1 MEEVW
6 KPVVGYEG
14 YYEVS
19 NKGSVRSVD
28 RLCFGSQVNY
38 KNGALRKGRV
48 IRQRT
53 TKRGYKQVELSRN
66 KEKKIYFVHR
76 LVAKAFILNPE
87 NKPQVNHKDGDKT
100 NNCVENL
107 EWNTNIENNLH
118 SWRVLGRTVT
128 EETKQKMRIA
138 ALNAPPEKS
147 KRISDGLKSSKKFA
161 DYNSRRGY
169 QVVRVEDGKV
179 YKSIRGAARDIGI
192 SCAGIIEV
200 CKKGRQQ
207 TAGGYH
213 WMLYSDWKEC
223 GKE

>member
-1 MEEVW
+1 MEEIW
-6 KPVVGYEG
+6 KPVFGYEG

-19 NKGSVRSVD
+19 NKGNVRSVD
-28 RLCFGSQVNY
+28 RLCFGSQASY
-38 KNGALRKGRV
+38 KNGAFRKGRV

-66 KEKKIYFVHR
+66 KEKRIYFVHR

-100 NNCVENL
+100 NNYAENL
-107 EWNTNIENNLH
+107 EWNTNLENSLH

-138 ALNAPPEKS
+138 SLNALPEKS
-147 KRISDGLKSSKKFA
+147 KRISDGLKNSKKFA

-169 QVVRVEDGKV
+169 RVVRVEDGKV
-179 YKSIRGAARDIGI
+179 YRSIREAARDIGI
-192 SCAGIIEV
+192 SCVGIREV
-200 CKKGRQQ
+200 CKNGRQR

-213 WMLYSDWKEC
+213 WAFYKE
-223 GKE
+223 GETTDGH

>member
-1 MEEVW
+1 MEIW
-6 KPVVGYEG
+6 KPVPEFEG

-19 NKGSVRSVD
+19 NLGRVRSVD
-28 RLCFGSQVNY
+28 RYCVRPTVGDKAF
-38 KNGALRKGRV
+38 RKGKIVGFRV
-48 IRQRT
+48 S
-53 TKRGYKQVELSRN
+53 KRGYLQAVLHKDG
-66 KEKKIYFVHR
+66 EKFHPYIHR
-76 LVAKAFILNPE
+76 LVAKAFIPNPE

-107 EWNTNIENNLH
+107 EWNTNLENNLH

-138 ALNAPPEKS
+138 ALNAPPEKR
-147 KRISDGLKSSKKFA
+147 KRISDGLKNSKKFA

-169 QVVRVEDGKV
+169 RVVRVEDGKV
-179 YKSIRGAARDIGI
+179 YKSIRGAARDVGI
-192 SCAGIIEV
+192 ACGGIREV

-213 WMLYSDWKEC
+213 WMLYSEWKEC
-223 GKE
+223 CKE